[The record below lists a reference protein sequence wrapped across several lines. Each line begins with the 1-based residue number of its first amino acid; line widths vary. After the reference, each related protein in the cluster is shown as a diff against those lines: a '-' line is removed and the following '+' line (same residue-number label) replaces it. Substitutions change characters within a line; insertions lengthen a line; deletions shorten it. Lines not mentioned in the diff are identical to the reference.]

1 MEAGSTFSSGT
12 GPEARGDLWYVDNY
26 ILLKD
31 YYDRTI
37 SRIAARCVR
46 QGNIAMEEYAHYG
59 YILDVL
65 EEISET
71 GDYIMEHPDLYSY
84 VDKKIAGGIKTL
96 EKSLNEFKT
105 ELKNNASPE
114 MIKQDKDELDK
125 MKEALG
131 DLDKSVDPTVGAGM
145 SMDQVI
151 EKLMKNQGGETP
163 TPNQTAQQASG
174 QKASAGNQQGQQPQP
189 QQMTKPQNS
198 GQVQGQHPQGGHL
211 QQQRPTPTGNT
222 QPRPQQQPQSKHPG
236 QGQTQGQRPQGPQTQ
251 QQRPAQTGN
260 VPTQPQGG
268 QQRPQQMQKPQ
279 PNQPAAGNPPHK
291 GNN

>member
-12 GPEARGDLWYVDNY
+12 GPETQGDLWYVDNY

-71 GDYIMEHPDLYSY
+71 GDYIMEHPDLYAY
-84 VDKKIAGGIKTL
+84 VDKKIAGGVKTL

-131 DLDKSVDPTVGAGM
+131 DIDKSVDPTVGAGM

-151 EKLMKNQGGETP
+151 EKLMKNQNGETSGQVDAAP
-163 TPNQTAQQASG
+163 QASG
-174 QKASAGNQQGQQPQP
+174 QNVPAGNQQGQQ
-189 QQMTKPQNS
+189 QMPKPQNS
-198 GQVQGQHPQGGHL
+198 GQA
-211 QQQRPTPTGNT
+211 
-222 QPRPQQQPQSKHPG
+222 
-236 QGQTQGQRPQGPQTQ
+236 QGQRPQGGQQ

-260 VPTQPQGG
+260 AQPRPQQQPKRPDQGQSQGQRPQGGQQQRPAQTGNAQPRPQGG

>member
-12 GPEARGDLWYVDNY
+12 GPETQGDLWYVDNY

-71 GDYIMEHPDLYSY
+71 GDYIMEHPDLYAY
-84 VDKKIAGGIKTL
+84 VDKKIAGGVKTL

-131 DLDKSVDPTVGAGM
+131 DIDKSVDPTVGAGM

-151 EKLMKNQGGETP
+151 EKLMKNQNGETSGQVDAA
-163 TPNQTAQQASG
+163 TQASG
-174 QKASAGNQQGQQPQP
+174 QNMPVSNQQGQQQQP
-189 QQMTKPQNS
+189 KPQNS
-198 GQVQGQHPQGGHL
+198 GQAQGQRSQGG
-211 QQQRPTPTGNT
+211 QQQQPPAQTGNV
-222 QPRPQQQPQSKHPG
+222 QPRPQQQPQPKHPG
-236 QGQTQGQRPQGPQTQ
+236 QGQTQGQRPQGGQQ

-260 VPTQPQGG
+260 VPPQPQGG
-268 QQRPQQMQKPQ
+268 QQRPQQMQKQQ